1 MKTESTSVAEWV
13 WDGRVPSAKEYK
25 GVFWGD
31 GGVCLDYAKRY
42 TAYPFIKT
50 H

>member
-1 MKTESTSVAEWV
+1 MKTESTSVAVWV
-13 WDGRVPSAKEYK
+13 WDCSVLSAKEYK

-31 GGVCLDYAKRY
+31 GNVYLDYAKRY
-42 TAYPFIKT
+42 TAYPFIKA